1 MGKITNYL
9 QQHLNRHSKFMK
21 KLLVAL
27 FIISGVSYISCKDSS
42 SKQKTTTENTKTLL
56 GDNLII
62 YQTDNLIIKKLS
74 NHIYAHISYLNT
86 DDYGKVGCNGMLVI
100 NENKGIVF
108 DTPTDNKSS
117 LELINFVTNELKSD
131 IIAIIP
137 THFHDD
143 CVGGI
148 EEFEKHN
155 IQTYASKQTIAL
167 LKNNGQNLAKP
178 IKEFDTNQT
187 LNIGSKKVYAEYYG
201 EGHTKDNIIGYFPE
215 DKAIF
220 GGCLIKKFGASKG
233 YLGDANTDKW
243 SETVRKIKLKYPKTK
258 IVVPG
263 HGKSGGTELF
273 DYTIELFE
281 LK

>member
-1 MGKITNYL
+1 MT
-9 QQHLNRHSKFMK
+9 
-21 KLLVAL
+21 KLLLTL
-27 FIISGVSYISCKDSS
+27 FLLSVLTFISCKESS
-42 SKQKTTTENTKTLL
+42 SKQKTNTENTKTHSVDSLT
-56 GDNLII
+56 I
-62 YQTDNLIIKKLS
+62 YQTENLIIKKLS
-74 NHIYAHISYLNT
+74 NHIYEHISYLNT

-117 LELINFVTNELKSD
+117 LELIDFVTNKLKSE

-137 THFHDD
+137 THFHED

-155 IQTYASKQTIAL
+155 IQTYATSQTIEL
-167 LKNNGQNLAKP
+167 LKNNGQNFSKP
-178 IKEFDTNQT
+178 IKEFDNSQT
-187 LNIGSKKVYAEYYG
+187 LNIGNKKVYAEYFG
-201 EGHTKDNIIGYFPE
+201 AGHTKDNIIGYFPE
-215 DKAIF
+215 DNALF
-220 GGCLIKKFGASKG
+220 GGCLIKKVGASKG

-243 SETVRKIKLKYPKTK
+243 SETVRKIKFKYPKTK
-258 IVVPG
+258 IVIPG